1 MNTASSFL
9 LSRMNGSIQY
19 TGGNVGI
26 GTSAPTSKLF
36 INDSVN
42 TEMGV
47 KIRNTNSGSSAYSV
61 LRLGNDTADAVIYLN
76 SSSRTTDGGQHT
88 LTIRNDT
95 GNLRLQA
102 KGSNN
107 LLWLSTTGNI
117 GIGTTSPTANFEVMG
132 TMVTNHSSGI
142 QQTGHLGPV
151 IVDKSYTLTSGTFS
165 GYGAYGLYKPTST
178 QIALT
183 CPLNENGAE
192 VCIGYYADNSTF
204 TKAFHMDRFGDLFVN
219 TNQITFSRFGSITA
233 NSSISAATLCAPN
246 STVTNIVMT
255 NQTVGTSRVTTS
267 LLSIGNSNTLGSV
280 YTTGGNTGFGRIDP
294 IATIDVAGDIGLYYG
309 SSIRVGTGSNWPSG
323 TTKLIETG
331 WNING
336 MSGDCVSIY
345 TPGSVSSTTRIN
357 LSSNGM
363 INLNGNV
370 GIGTNSPIARIHVV
384 GNVSSTNGVVL
395 LTGADTFGH
404 TLYVASMESQKR
416 VGINHN
422 GTVGNIFTYNY
433 GIGPQNLVLQYAGGN
448 VGIGT
453 STPQQRLEVNSRIRI
468 DGNNGVL
475 ELKTNSYI
483 SYLFTEST
491 GDIKIYPAS
500 TSNKVLLQ
508 PSGGYVGIGT
518 DSPSYPLHVVGNV
531 GGEATWATSYY
542 YHTSSNQGGVY
553 IGWVPDQGAVYT
565 VRSSHRMASAA
576 FDVFSDV
583 RIKKNIQDVDDVSAL
598 DTIRLIQPKLY
609 NYIDEG
615 LRGTERV
622 WGFIAQQVK
631 SVMNYA
637 VNTSDEFV
645 PDIFCLSTVGNLS
658 NTSCTLTLPTPPN
671 IIIDEKLRLIM
682 ENGCYKDVVVKTV
695 DGNVLTVDCKIEQEK
710 IFVYGKNVTDFHT
723 LNKDAIFTVAVAAL
737 QEVDRELQ
745 TEKQEHTQ
753 TKQQLQI
760 LSSKMDSLIQKLNG
774 KYPGE
779 FEL

>member
-9 LSRMNGSIQY
+9 LSRMNESIQY

>member
-9 LSRMNGSIQY
+9 LSRMNESIQY

-416 VGINHN
+416 VGISHN

>member
-26 GTSAPTSKLF
+26 GTSTPTSKLF

-416 VGINHN
+416 VGISHN

>member
-26 GTSAPTSKLF
+26 GTSTPTSKLF

-117 GIGTTSPTANFEVMG
+117 GIGTTSPTANFEVVG

-531 GGEATWATSYY
+531 GGEGTWATSYY